1 MVSKNNESGLYCII
15 FAIISEKVW
24 PIKVLVDKREE
35 KKRRRERFNGTTL
48 FLNRSCFS
56 SLIFFIPTLHTWPYF
71 RFFFIFFYF

>member
-24 PIKVLVDKREE
+24 PIKVLVDKKEE
-35 KKRRRERFNGTTL
+35 KKIRRERFNGTTL

-56 SLIFFIPTLHTWPYF
+56 SLIFFYTYVTYLAIF
-71 RFFFIFFYF
+71 SFFFIFFYF